1 MYYFKLAGVFSVN
14 ECEDFLCMDSLSTFN
29 MVVVIG
35 NDSHTCYYNTLTVV
49 FIHCFVIESAGMVNH
64 QSKPE
69 TQDVE
74 CLS

>member
-1 MYYFKLAGVFSVN
+1 M
-14 ECEDFLCMDSLSTFN
+14 DFLSTFN
-29 MVVVIG
+29 LVVVIG
-35 NDSHTCYYNTLTVV
+35 NDSHTCYCNTLTMV